1 MIRKVLTAALALAVV
16 PVVQAEVPYTPAF
29 NGIMLHGRNEAVV
42 AGGTI
47 RLGDVADIMSPRAE
61 DNATVERLR
70 SIEVATSPRA
80 GDTLRLE
87 GTSVLQR
94 LASDGIDLNSV
105 RYSFPRE
112 LTVTRSFREVQMV
125 ELEQA
130 LSSFLAKNPKP
141 IEVKKIALDRPIK
154 VPSDS
159 VGVEVVA
166 LETTRPGHIGIDYK
180 AVSAS
185 DDARFQ
191 LRASVDSWRML
202 PVAAKP
208 IKRGT
213 VVNAED
219 IKLVKVNDAASN
231 RDAIDSMG
239 DILGHAITHDLGQ
252 GEVFR
257 ANGIELPA
265 VVTAG
270 SKVSLIVRNGR
281 LEVTA
286 SGIAVESGAVG
297 QQVKVQNES
306 SKKVVSGKVEGPG
319 VVVVGAY

>member
-1 MIRKVLTAALALAVV
+1 MIRKALTAALLLAAV
-16 PVVQAEVPYTPAF
+16 PLAQAEVPHTPAF

-61 DNATVERLR
+61 DNSTVERLR
-70 SIEVATSPRA
+70 SIEVAAAPRA
-80 GDTLRLE
+80 GDTLRIE
-87 GTSVLQR
+87 GATVLQR

-112 LTVTRSFREVQMV
+112 LTVTRSFREVQMA

-141 IEVKKIALDRPIK
+141 IEVKKIALDRSVK

-180 AVSAS
+180 ALSAS

-219 IKLVKVNDAASN
+219 IKLVRVNDAASN
-231 RDAIDSMG
+231 RDAIDNMG

-252 GEVFR
+252 GEVFL

-319 VVVVGAY
+319 IVVVGAY